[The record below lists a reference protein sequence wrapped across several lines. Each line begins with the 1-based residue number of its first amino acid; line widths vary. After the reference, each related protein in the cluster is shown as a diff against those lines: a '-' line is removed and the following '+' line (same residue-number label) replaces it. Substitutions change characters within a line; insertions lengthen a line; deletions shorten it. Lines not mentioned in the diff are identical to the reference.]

1 MKGSWLAYKYINIY
15 IYTHKIYIE
24 YYRIIKVDMKET
36 HTHTEQVLNYDTIH
50 PKLVLVIAADTYA
63 QLVFLV

>member
-1 MKGSWLAYKYINIY
+1 
-15 IYTHKIYIE
+15 
-24 YYRIIKVDMKET
+24 MKET